1 LIINILIENQI
12 LDVEL
17 TSQDENDENISSIGL
32 DLVAGVAEHE
42 VDKEIDEAIEDCNSI
57 KFSNRIHQKVVNDDS
72 ESININFDNLHN
84 DSRKVSSL
92 ENLNIE
98 IGGNQIIR
106 YSCGNHK
113 LNLALRHAISLH
125 PEFLEILFNLNKSNS
140 HIRNTI
146 QLNKVSDSNF

>member
-113 LNLALRHAISLH
+113 LNLA
-125 PEFLEILFNLNKSNS
+125 
-140 HIRNTI
+140 
-146 QLNKVSDSNF
+146 